1 MSEEAG
7 SSDLLI
13 HNYSL
18 GYIYDDAYFARNPK
32 APRQFKDDGSAYTN
46 GEIVPFKMTDPF
58 IEFAYDESGKEMVG
72 TRIGFGQA
80 LGVISGEI
88 EYLTG
93 SVNVDIKDNGQGLK
107 GQETNGTLS
116 DRLIVLLTPLLEGSS
131 PIATKAQPVQ
141 GDPNKP
147 NYGEPDPIRAEYLGV
162 PNGESFVLTGA
173 GGFTRWSLLTLL
185 SGGSS
190 SNIELPGCSFFNCPA
205 GDIIIETQDCRNL
218 GIQTCFPLSQYQGF
232 SVGKLGEQNGKRA
245 IVDSTEGMFLSFQ
258 TRDLEWLKDVKNSSP
273 TVDDFVKTTSGAFF
287 NVPNG
292 AVTVNLN
299 EAIHGVEGMRREY
312 IDRGV
317 NLF

>member
-93 SVNVDIKDNGQGLK
+93 SVNV
-107 GQETNGTLS
+107 ET
-116 DRLIVLLTPLLEGSS
+116 
-131 PIATKAQPVQ
+131 A
-141 GDPNKP
+141 
-147 NYGEPDPIRAEYLGV
+147 
-162 PNGESFVLTGA
+162 
-173 GGFTRWSLLTLL
+173 
-185 SGGSS
+185 
-190 SNIELPGCSFFNCPA
+190 
-205 GDIIIETQDCRNL
+205 
-218 GIQTCFPLSQYQGF
+218 
-232 SVGKLGEQNGKRA
+232 
-245 IVDSTEGMFLSFQ
+245 
-258 TRDLEWLKDVKNSSP
+258 
-273 TVDDFVKTTSGAFF
+273 
-287 NVPNG
+287 
-292 AVTVNLN
+292 
-299 EAIHGVEGMRREY
+299 
-312 IDRGV
+312 RG
-317 NLF
+317 